1 MRIVIGAD
9 HNGLASKDDVR
20 QWLEAAGHTVIDV
33 GPHQLDPDDDY
44 PDFARLVGE
53 TLQRGEADRGILL
66 CGSGVG
72 ASIAANKLRGIRA
85 GLCHDVYSAHQAVE
99 HDNVNVLCLGPRVV
113 GPALMEEL
121 VAAFLGAS
129 FTGEERHARRLA
141 KVTALEQAEG
151 DVAVG
156 SAEEIEA
163 SL

>member
-9 HNGLASKDDVR
+9 HNGLASKENVR
-20 QWLEAAGHTVIDV
+20 LWLEAAGHTVIDV
-33 GPHQLDPDDDY
+33 GPHQFDPDDDY

-72 ASIAANKLRGIRA
+72 ASIAANKMRGVRA
-85 GLCHDVYSAHQAVE
+85 GLCHDAYSAHQAVE

-129 FTGEERHARRLA
+129 FTGEERHVRRLA
-141 KVTALEQAEG
+141 KVTALEQAER
-151 DVAVG
+151 DAALG
-156 SAEEIEA
+156 SVEEIEA
-163 SL
+163 S

>member
-9 HNGLASKDDVR
+9 HNGFDCKYTVR
-20 QWLEAAGHTVIDV
+20 QWLEAAGHAVVDV
-33 GPHQLDPDDDY
+33 GPHELDPSDDY

-72 ASIAANKLRGIRA
+72 ASIAANKMRGIRA
-85 GLCHDVYSAHQAVE
+85 GLCHDAYSAHQAVE

-113 GPALMEEL
+113 GPAVIEEL
-121 VAAFLGAS
+121 VTAFLAAD

-141 KVTALEQAEG
+141 KVTALEQ
-151 DVAVG
+151 
-156 SAEEIEA
+156 EERDAGLGRQEETETE
-163 SL
+163 

>member
-1 MRIVIGAD
+1 MQIVIGAD

-141 KVTALEQAEG
+141 KVTALEQAER
-151 DVAVG
+151 DAALG
-156 SAEEIEA
+156 SVEKIEA
-163 SL
+163 S

>member
-121 VAAFLGAS
+121 VTAFLGAS

-156 SAEEIEA
+156 SAEEIET
-163 SL
+163 S

>member
-9 HNGLASKDDVR
+9 HNGLASKENVR
-20 QWLEAAGHTVIDV
+20 LWLEAAGHTVIDV
-33 GPHQLDPDDDY
+33 GPHQFDPDDDY
-44 PDFARLVGE
+44 PDFACLVGE

-72 ASIAANKLRGIRA
+72 ASIAANKMRGIRA
-85 GLCHDVYSAHQAVE
+85 GLCHDAYSAHQAVE

-129 FTGEERHARRLA
+129 FTGEERHVRRLA
-141 KVTALEQAEG
+141 KVTALEQAER
-151 DVAVG
+151 DAALG
-156 SAEEIEA
+156 SVEEIEA
-163 SL
+163 S

>member
-9 HNGLASKDDVR
+9 HNGFDSKEAVR
-20 QWLEAAGHTVIDV
+20 QWLEAAGHAVVDV
-33 GPHQLDPDDDY
+33 GPHELDPDDDY

-85 GLCHDVYSAHQAVE
+85 GLCHDAYSAHQAVE

-113 GPALMEEL
+113 GPALVEEL
-121 VAAFLGAS
+121 VAAFLAAE
-129 FTGEERHARRLA
+129 FTGEERHERRLA
-141 KVTALEQAEG
+141 KVTALEQAEREAG
-151 DVAVG
+151 LDRT
-156 SAEEIEA
+156 AEAEV
-163 SL
+163 S

>member
-1 MRIVIGAD
+1 MRVVIGAD
-9 HNGLASKDDVR
+9 HNGLASKDMVR
-20 QWLEAAGHTVIDV
+20 QWLEAAGHAVVDV
-33 GPHQLDPDDDY
+33 GPHEFDPQDDY

-85 GLCHDVYSAHQAVE
+85 GLCHDAYSAHQAVE

-121 VAAFLGAS
+121 VSAFLAAE

-141 KVTALEQAEG
+141 KVTALEQAER
-151 DVAVG
+151 
-156 SAEEIEA
+156 EA
-163 SL
+163 GFSETDQDEAP